1 MYSKEIV
8 CKVIRYIDINLFSK
22 ITLEDIVKYCH
33 YNKFYLV
40 KLFKKEMKF
49 SIFDYINR
57 LRIYYS
63 FNMLKNSDRSLTRIA
78 LECGFYSLEYFSE
91 IFKKIVG
98 VSPSKYRKYINNR
111 FDFDEEIAFLINTKI
126 IELQSL
132 IERKLSYLNNVK
144 PSTIPIK
151 KLTIFK

>member
-1 MYSKEIV
+1 MFSKEIV
-8 CKVIRYIDINLFSK
+8 CNIIRYIDINLFSK

-40 KLFKKEMKF
+40 KLFKKEMKV

-57 LRIYYS
+57 LKIYYS
-63 FNMLKNSDRSLTRIA
+63 FDMLKNSDKSLTRIA

-98 VSPSKYRKYINNR
+98 VSPSKYRKYMNNR
-111 FDFDEEIAFLINTKI
+111 FDFDEDIAFLINAKI
-126 IELQSL
+126 LELQSL

-144 PSTIPIK
+144 PSTITIK

>member
-1 MYSKEIV
+1 MFSKEIV
-8 CKVIRYIDINLFSK
+8 CDIIRYIDINLLSK

-40 KLFKKEMKF
+40 KLFKKEMNV

-57 LRIYYS
+57 LKIYYS
-63 FNMLKNSDRSLTRIA
+63 FDMLKNSDKSLTRIA

-111 FDFDEEIAFLINTKI
+111 FDFDEDIAFLINAKI
-126 IELQSL
+126 LELQSL
-132 IERKLSYLNNVK
+132 VESKLSYLNNVK